1 MANIVIKGGN
11 IPKDGDSNRPHVRHP
26 INMNFRFNRDSR
38 RINRNPD
45 TIITNDI
52 IKNDIKDPKQ
62 KSSSPK
68 GGTKKRRKNRRKS
81 QKRKSRR

>member
-11 IPKDGDSNRPHVRHP
+11 IPKDGHSNRPHIRGT
-26 INMNFRFNRDSR
+26 INMNSRFNTHSR

-62 KSSSPK
+62 KSSPSK

-81 QKRKSRR
+81 QKRRR